1 MNAALRRMGGLLS
14 VYYAYMTAYR
24 AELILWA
31 LANSLPFILMGAWYQ
46 AAAGGDFG
54 FTPVDVARYFL
65 AVFVIRQL
73 TVVWVIWEFDQDVQ
87 RGRLSQ
93 YLLQPVDPAWRYLA
107 AHLSERVARLPFSG
121 VIIALFFLVFP
132 PARFVPHASD
142 VLLAITFA
150 SLAFALRFV
159 MQYTLA
165 LFALWTERASSLE
178 SLMFILYLVLS
189 GAIAPLEVFPPEL
202 RELVMWTPFPYF
214 IWVPAHLL
222 IGGTDV
228 DLVRATLVCLGWIA
242 ALVVVNRVVWRRGLK
257 RHSSMGA

>member
-24 AELILWA
+24 AELVLWA

-46 AAAGGDFG
+46 AAAGGG
-54 FTPVDVARYFL
+54 LGVTPVDMARYFL

-93 YLLQPVDPAWRYLA
+93 FLLQPIDPVWRYLA
-107 AHLSERVARLPFSG
+107 AHLSARVARLPFSAL
-121 VIIALFFLVFP
+121 IIVLFFLIFP
-132 PARFVPHASD
+132 PARFVPNAVD
-142 VLLAITFA
+142 VVLAVVFA
-150 SLAFALRFV
+150 TLAFALRFAL
-159 MQYTLA
+159 QYTLA

-189 GAIAPLEVFPPEL
+189 GAIAPLEVFPPVVKDV
-202 RELVMWTPFPYF
+202 VMWTPFPYF
-214 IWVPAHLL
+214 IWVPARLL
-222 IGGTDV
+222 IGGTEI
-228 DLVRATLVCLGWIA
+228 DLVRATVVCVGWIA
-242 ALVVVNRVVWRRGLK
+242 ALVALNRVVCRRGLK
-257 RHSSMGA
+257 RHSAMGA

>member
-1 MNAALRRMGGLLS
+1 MTATLRSMRGLLS

-54 FTPVDVARYFL
+54 FTPVDVTRYFL

-107 AHLSERVARLPFSG
+107 AHLSERVARLPFSAL
-121 VIIALFFLVFP
+121 IIAIFFLVFP
-132 PARFVPHASD
+132 PARFVPQVSD

-150 SLAFALRFV
+150 TLAFALRFV

-165 LFALWTERASSLE
+165 LFALWTERAASLE

-189 GAIAPLEVFPPEL
+189 GAIAPLEVFPPEM
-202 RELVMWTPFPYF
+202 RELVTWTPFPYF
-214 IWVPAHLL
+214 IWVPARLL
-222 IGGTDV
+222 IGGAGVDV
-228 DLVRATLVCLGWIA
+228 TRATLVCLGWIGGL
-242 ALVVVNRVVWRRGLK
+242 LVINRVVWRRGLK